1 MKEENTNL
9 ESELKLNYSLKE
21 ALWLHKFEV
30 IVNLVVIAI
39 CVYYINDNKENPE
52 LLAIFWVPFLVILI
66 FELFAE
72 IYCVFSLT
80 RSNKTHLFVALF
92 PLQLLRHAVRIGWFG
107 YLNALYIY
115 ALAVSVADISEPYWV
130 FAIFIFSYIIVD
142 SSMVFL
148 LLISILAK
156 AKPVTNFLCKYWF
169 IRDAFLLI
177 VSYMIFCFFVYRLV
191 SGRAA
196 PVNIIF
202 FVLTLIQS
210 ILISI
215 YMKKKYC
222 KPQTWEPKPL
232 EAKLPE
238 RKMLKDTVS
247 LISAMEEEKKEAAG
261 AA

>member
-1 MKEENTNL
+1 MGF
-9 ESELKLNYSLKE
+9 NYSLKE

-30 IVNLVVIAI
+30 IFNLVIIVI
-39 CVYYINDNKENPE
+39 CVYYINANKETPE
-52 LLAIFWVPFLVILI
+52 LLTKFLVPFLGILI
-66 FELFAE
+66 LELFANLH
-72 IYCVFSLT
+72 YVFSLT

-107 YLNALYIY
+107 YLI
-115 ALAVSVADISEPYWV
+115 ALAVLVTDIHISEPYWV

-148 LLISILAK
+148 LL
-156 AKPVTNFLCKYWF
+156 
-169 IRDAFLLI
+169 
-177 VSYMIFCFFVYRLV
+177 
-191 SGRAA
+191 
-196 PVNIIF
+196 
-202 FVLTLIQS
+202 TLIQS
-210 ILISI
+210 ILLSI

-238 RKMLKDTVS
+238 SKMLKDTVS
-247 LISAMEEEKKEAAG
+247 LIAAMEEEKKQAAG